1 MEQFGTINYLKNI
14 KCTDTHELQLELMLC
29 CTCYNDNNKMLQW
42 VSFFFWWRRRFSG
55 NRRKGLF
62 FFICGEFINR
72 LRVQITKTLFCIIWG
87 VNQFNLALRCAGSV
101 LFHSSVCIW
110 LTLRM
115 VLRYASCLCLQIL
128 LRARKAR
135 TRLVSSP
142 VLHCFSSCYT
152 KQKDRKSHAL
162 RTILVI

>member
-1 MEQFGTINYLKNI
+1 MSCSLNWCYVVPATTTI
-14 KCTDTHELQLELMLC
+14 TR
-29 CTCYNDNNKMLQW
+29 CYSECL
-42 VSFFFWWRRRFSG
+42 FFFYEEEDFLETG
-55 NRRKGLF
+55 KKLF

-152 KQKDRKSHAL
+152 KQKDRKSHAF